1 MVKVLFD
8 TNILLDHLKGIP
20 AAEKEIAHYS
30 DAAISIVT
38 KIEVLVGV
46 TQEIEDDVRAYLNSF
61 HVIPLNESISERAI
75 ALRRTKKLKLADAII
90 FASAQESDRLFL
102 TRDAKDF
109 PVDNTG
115 IRIPYKL

>member
-20 AAEKEIAHYS
+20 AAQKEIARYP

-46 TQEIEDDVRAYLNSF
+46 GPKIEDDVRAYLNSF
-61 HVIPLNESISERAI
+61 RIIPLDDAISERAI
-75 ALRRTKKLKLADAII
+75 ELRRTRKLKLADAII
-90 FASAQESDRLFL
+90 FASAQENDCLFL

-109 PVDNTG
+109 PPDGTG
-115 IRIPYKL
+115 IDIPYKL